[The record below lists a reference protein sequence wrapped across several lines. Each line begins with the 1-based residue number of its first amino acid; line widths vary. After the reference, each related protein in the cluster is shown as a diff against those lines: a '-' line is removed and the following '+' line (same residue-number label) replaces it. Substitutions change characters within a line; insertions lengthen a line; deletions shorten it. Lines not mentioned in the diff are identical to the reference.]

1 MNYRD
6 FFKNKKATGKDLQ
19 SLLPEGVDSKE
30 FKRAIAIENK
40 SVNDIYTSAKIASR
54 NLSEDV
60 NYYKKLHEDIGVEE
74 DEPSIEGDIENAE
87 TDFNGDVADDYDDNG
102 GLPKVGG
109 ALAVPHVGQPIMM
122 GKIIQVGGEFKGGQ
136 PASGEQSGMTNCGG
150 VNKDT
155 GGVKVT
161 PVNDKEPITAG
172 GKQVDSSI
180 ASKSVGGSVVP
191 GEGQKQGGPNSQG
204 TIAATAKLNESKN
217 KIRSIVKEVLKEI
230 KYDKASGKWV
240 RINEETVNMK
250 MGASYKTV
258 QPRQYKV
265 MDDDTART
273 NQYEPEITEMYDD
286 EEETKLNERYVE
298 LANEQRNLSEAE
310 LAELKTLR
318 EKIDHV
324 NTVRRNF
331 GLSQGGTEPSL
342 YEKDDKWIQKAVNP
356 AHKGYCSPMSKPTC
370 TPARKALAQ
379 RFKKGLEQ
387 ENLDMEMGPS
397 YKTVQPTLAK
407 TSNDDFARQNQYDPQ
422 MSESTC
428 DCGKEDCK
436 VCGKMDEAASEIDV
450 TMDAAEGMNEAGSGD
465 VQHSSYRTVKNGN
478 LPQDPKTRWE
488 NDVTEGASKVAKTI
502 AKGQKA
508 KTSTFS
514 QSLKHQKPKK
524 TTSGVHK
531 RKP

>member
-6 FFKNKKATGKDLQ
+6 FFKNKKATAKDIQRLI
-19 SLLPEGVDSKE
+19 PEGVDQKE
-30 FKRAIAIENK
+30 FNK
-40 SVNDIYTSAKIASR
+40 GIGTEKEHTDDEFTAAKIAGDH
-54 NLSEDV
+54 LKEDPH
-60 NYYKKLHEDIGVEE
+60 YYTKLHGAGLEEE
-74 DEPSIEGDIENAE
+74 DSIVGDVENAE

-122 GKIIQVGGEFKGGQ
+122 GKIIQVGGEFKGGK
-136 PASGEQSGMTNCGG
+136 PASGCQSGMTNCGG

-286 EEETKLNERYVE
+286 EEETVMNERYVE
-298 LANEQRNLSEAE
+298 LANEQRNLSESE
-310 LAELKTLR
+310 LSELKTLR

-324 NTVRRNF
+324 NAVRRNF
-331 GLSQGGTEPSL
+331 GLSQGGTEPNL

-356 AHKGYCSPMSKPTC
+356 EHKGYCTPMSKPTC

-407 TSNDDFARQNQYDPQ
+407 TSDDDFARQNQYDPQ
-422 MSESTC
+422 VSET
-428 DCGKEDCK
+428 
-436 VCGKMDEAASEIDV
+436 ASEIDV
-450 TMDAAEGMNEAGSGD
+450 TMDAEEGMNEAGSGD
-465 VQHSSYRTVKNGN
+465 VQHSSYRTAKHGN

-488 NDVTEGASKVAKTI
+488 NDVTEGQSKVSKTI
-502 AKGQKA
+502 AKGQKG